1 LRGDITQKEKSLRQ
15 ERERCEEACERAK
28 TALERKVDEYLKI
41 LHQERDELDDEI
53 NRVEELADLS

>member
-1 LRGDITQKEKSLRQ
+1 LRRDITQKEESLRQ
-15 ERERCEEACERAK
+15 ERERCETACKRAK

-41 LHQERDELDDEI
+41 LHEERDELGHEI